1 MAQVTTLDWLLLSVP
16 LVLIWVP
23 ALLIVGSDLVAFF
36 RRKRNERRLASYMR
50 DQAWAYREL
59 DLTEPR
65 RPRLGIHTE
74 EEE

>member
-1 MAQVTTLDWLLLSVP
+1 MTTTDWLLLSVP

-23 ALLIVGSDLVAFF
+23 ALLIVGSDLVALY
-36 RRKRNERRLASYMR
+36 RRKRNERRMAGYLR

-65 RPRLGIHTE
+65 RPRLGIPTE